1 MKKIQF
7 INYLWAKEFFN
18 VVFYKV
24 TYFIECNTK
33 RIIFTQTN
41 PAEKQTH

>member
-1 MKKIQF
+1 MKKAKF
-7 INYLWAKEFFN
+7 IYNVKIFFN
-18 VVFYKV
+18 LVLYKV
-24 TYFIECNTK
+24 TYFIECNSK